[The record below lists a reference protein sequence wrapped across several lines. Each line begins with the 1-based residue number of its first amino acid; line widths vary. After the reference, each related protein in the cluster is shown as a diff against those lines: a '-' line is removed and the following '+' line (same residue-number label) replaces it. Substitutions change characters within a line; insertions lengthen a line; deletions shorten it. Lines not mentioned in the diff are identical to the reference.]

1 MEGGLRFFLGF
12 FSGMTLEVS
21 FLALTLLK
29 FCGPL
34 YMINLLATFFAY
46 VKFTRE
52 VGLRR
57 VPLLREKRDF
67 EKEQELYNVEILSNI
82 ESVKAFSN
90 ENLEKKRYNNLLDRV
105 RDRGV
110 EVQTTLTQLNIGQE
124 LIFNIGICLNL
135 TLAAF

>member
-34 YMINLLATFFAY
+34 YMINLLATFLAY
-46 VKFTRE
+46 VKYTRD
-52 VGLRR
+52 VGLKRISIIKQ
-57 VPLLREKRDF
+57 KRDL
-67 EKEQELYNVEILSNI
+67 EREQEQFNVEILSNI

-90 ENLEKKRYNNLLDRV
+90 EKLENKRYNKLLDKIQ
-105 RDRGV
+105 DRGV
-110 EVQTTLTQLNIGQE
+110 EV
-124 LIFNIGICLNL
+124 
-135 TLAAF
+135 